1 MDRVFDQKK
10 RKKKSGIFRTLKD
23 RSRAR
28 RTPMCAGSRSN
39 ASEKGRNEAIRF
51 GEGEAAGQKVLC

>member
-1 MDRVFDQKK
+1 MKA
-10 RKKKSGIFRTLKD
+10 
-23 RSRAR
+23 RSIAR